1 MAIKFKAPISFNV
14 LLNQKS
20 TISKEQT
27 NPSNKSS
34 ILLIENG
41 AFDISISYQ
50 ILSKQPPSFKF
61 TSDSTN
67 AFYPRYKEL

>member
-14 LLNQKS
+14 LLNLKS

-34 ILLIENG
+34 ILLIANG
-41 AFDISISYQ
+41 AFDISISSLTLKA
-50 ILSKQPPSFKF
+50 ISGSINGLLNFLDDIFVGSI
-61 TSDSTN
+61 
-67 AFYPRYKEL
+67 E

>member
-14 LLNQKS
+14 LLNLKS
-20 TISKEQT
+20 TISREVT

-41 AFDISISYQ
+41 AFDISISS
-50 ILSKQPPSFKF
+50 L
-61 TSDSTN
+61 TLN
-67 AFYPRYKEL
+67 AISGSINGLLNFLDDNFVGSIE